1 MKSEIECE
9 DVGCNGQFAAI
20 LWMGVMTK
28 PDFTAFVVDDNVR
41 VLKALGR
48 LLDAAGY
55 DSRTYLSAEDFLSDH
70 DPNVPGCVILDLMM
84 PGLNGLRLQEKLT
97 HQGISRPII
106 FLTGQGDIPTSVR
119 AMKAGAVDFLTK
131 PVNRGQL
138 FTALARAIELDAAA
152 RREREDLQLIEARLI
167 TLTPREREVL
177 TYVVAGRLN
186 KQIAASLGT
195 VEKTIKVH
203 RKSVM
208 EKLGVR
214 SVADL
219 VRLTE
224 RAGVKP
230 ATTAP

>member
-1 MKSEIECE
+1 MR
-9 DVGCNGQFAAI
+9 DVGPNRQFDVVSE
-20 LWMGVMTK
+20 GSVMTK
-28 PDFTAFVVDDNVR
+28 MEFTAFVVDDNAR
-41 VLKALGR
+41 VLKALGT

-55 DSRTYLSAEDFLSDH
+55 NARTYLSAEDFLAAH
-70 DPNVPGCVILDLMM
+70 DPNEPGCVILDIMM
-84 PGLNGLRLQEKLT
+84 PGLDGLRLQEKLT
-97 HQGISRPII
+97 HDGISRPII
-106 FLTGQGDIPTSVR
+106 FLTGQGDIPTTVR

-131 PVNRGQL
+131 PVNRTQL
-138 FTALARAIELDAAA
+138 FTAIARAVELDATA
-152 RREREDLQLIEARLI
+152 RREFDDRKSIEARLMK
-167 TLTPREREVL
+167 LTPREREVL

-186 KQIAASLGT
+186 KQIAAALGT

-224 RAGVKP
+224 RAGLKP
-230 ATTAP
+230 AATAP